1 MNINSLAKA
10 TVPVVLG
17 VFIAGLLMN
26 ALRDNDFVKN
36 AINGF
41 DG

>member
-1 MNINSLAKA
+1 MEDVAKSVA
-10 TVPVVLG
+10 VVVAG
-17 VFIAGLLMN
+17 VFIAGVVMN
-26 ALRDNDFVKN
+26 ALRDNSIVRD

>member
-1 MNINSLAKA
+1 MNLNSIAKGV
-10 TVPVVLG
+10 VPVVLG
-17 VFIAGLLMN
+17 VFLAGLLMN
-26 ALRDNDFVKN
+26 ALRDNDFVKD

>member
-1 MNINSLAKA
+1 MNFTKSA
-10 TVPVVLG
+10 TTVALVVAG
-17 VFIAGLLMN
+17 VFIAGMVMN

>member
-1 MNINSLAKA
+1 MKDVA
-10 TVPVVLG
+10 TSVAVVVGG

-26 ALRDNDFVKN
+26 ALRDNNIVRD